1 MLSKDILQLSK
12 QEFENL
18 DLGLNIEKDF
28 EKIRLI
34 TQWYNLYNKTTTTS
48 QTRSALEINLE
59 RLLCLPTQ

>member
-18 DLGLNIEKDF
+18 DLGLDFEKDV

-34 TQWYNLYNKTTTTS
+34 TQWYNLYNKPTTS
-48 QTRSALEINLE
+48 SKTKEALEINLE
-59 RLLCLPTQ
+59 RLLCLPIQ

>member
-18 DLGLNIEKDF
+18 DLGLDFEKDL

-34 TQWYNLYNKTTTTS
+34 TQWYNLYNKPTTTDKTKE
-48 QTRSALEINLE
+48 ALEINLE
-59 RLLCLPTQ
+59 RLLCLPIQ

>member
-18 DLGLNIEKDF
+18 DLGLNIDVDL

-34 TQWYNLYNKTTTTS
+34 TQWHNLYNKPTTTN
-48 QTRSALEINLE
+48 QMKLALEINLE

>member
-18 DLGLNIEKDF
+18 DLGLDFEKDV

-34 TQWYNLYNKTTTTS
+34 TQWYNLYNKPTTNSKTKE
-48 QTRSALEINLE
+48 ALEINLE
-59 RLLCLPTQ
+59 RLLCLPIQ